1 MSVIPILD
9 NKFFVMEKNDK
20 LLIKGMV
27 CNRCISVLT
36 DELSKLGLQ
45 ISSIRLGEVTLKAF
59 DKASFDEHILK
70 EVLQKNGFDLLYDKN
85 QQLIN
90 QIKLIV
96 ERGINEQIETGSP
109 VKFSKLIS
117 EELFKD
123 YDSLSSLFSLTRG
136 STLENFII
144 SRKIE
149 KVKEFLVYTD
159 KSLTDI
165 AYSLGYSSVAYL
177 SRQLKEHTGFG
188 SSYYKRIRQDKF
200 AVMQKEMNR
209 IDQREQP

>member
-1 MSVIPILD
+1 
-9 NKFFVMEKNDK
+9 MEKNDK

-59 DKASFDEHILK
+59 DEASFDERILK

-96 ERGINEQIETGSP
+96 ERAINEQIETGSP

-117 EELFKD
+117 DELFKD
-123 YDSLSSLFSLTRG
+123 YDSLSSLFSLTQG
-136 STLENFII
+136 NTLENFII

-149 KVKEFLVYTD
+149 KVKEFLGYTD

-165 AYSLGYSSVAYL
+165 AYSFGYSSVAYL

-188 SSYYKRIRQDKF
+188 FSYYKKIRQDKF